1 MCYSEKLATTTSTIL
16 RVIINLKDKLQ
27 TAPCI
32 LPILHC
38 VYALKTLNLAFFT
51 LHRIRLITFLSFNV

>member
-16 RVIINLKDKLQ
+16 RVIFNLKDKLQ

-38 VYALKTLNLAFFT
+38 VYALKTLNLAFFYT
-51 LHRIRLITFLSFNV
+51 PQNSPNHFSIV